1 MVYSGS
7 EDYSTMAA
15 AEPVRPPWE
24 ALNDKT
30 LLVLIPLNQLA
41 LSYIPL
47 MAGCALTCTH
57 NDQISYS
64 YSPDPNLAGCALTCT
79 NNLLTKSPIP
89 SLQLLT

>member
-1 MVYSGS
+1 MIGLGNWMVYSGS

-24 ALNDKT
+24 ALNDNT
-30 LLVLIPLNQLA
+30 LLLLIPLNQLA

-47 MAGCALTCTH
+47 M
-57 NDQISYS
+57 
-64 YSPDPNLAGCALTCT
+64 AGCALTCT